1 MDDRQL
7 VCAALGVTPLNLPE
21 TPLLARALPVRAIME
36 EAARLAGCPLRESV
50 DLLTVPPEAE
60 KENPPQESQPDGP
73 EPSEPEA
80 SVGGIEDDPFF
91 TAGVGQTKPVILILA
106 ALGALAII
114 GGIVAG
120 ITALLAW
127 WMRRTSSPRKNG
139 N

>member
-1 MDDRQL
+1 M
-7 VCAALGVTPLNLPE
+7 
-21 TPLLARALPVRAIME
+21 
-36 EAARLAGCPLRESV
+36 
-50 DLLTVPPEAE
+50 
-60 KENPPQESQPDGP
+60 
-73 EPSEPEA
+73 
-80 SVGGIEDDPFF
+80 GGIEDDPFF